1 MSSTSSP
8 EIVLR
13 VNGEERS
20 LAASTLLELLEALG
34 TRPELVAIEH
44 NGEIVPRARFGETPL
59 ASGDRVEIVQ
69 FVQGG

>member
-1 MSSTSSP
+1 MSSTTSP

-20 LAASTLLELLEALG
+20 VAASTLLELLEVLG

-44 NGEIVPRARFGETPL
+44 NGEIVPRARFGDTPL